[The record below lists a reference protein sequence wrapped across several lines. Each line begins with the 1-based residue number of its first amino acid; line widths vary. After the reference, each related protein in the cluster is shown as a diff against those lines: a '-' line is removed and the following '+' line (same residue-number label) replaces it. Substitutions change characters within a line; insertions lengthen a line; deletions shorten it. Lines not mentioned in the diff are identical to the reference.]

1 MNSSINISIASET
14 PPTGIQYQSRFLL
27 TARPL
32 NIGTPSSA
40 CCASDAAVHV
50 TSSCTDAAVLG
61 PCCKQNHSHDSDS
74 KKKKKKSI
82 YLHFFSLLR
91 YFQSPGLAHGEE
103 RDGTAL
109 LLSWKWM
116 DGSRQKLIKLAL
128 ARDMNCGITP
138 WITSNSISLAQL
150 VTRNRDESFSLQWN
164 TSWTYRQKSIHQT
177 LRFLLKF
184 Y

>member
-74 KKKKKKSI
+74 KKKKKKKHLFAFLFLTKI
-82 YLHFFSLLR
+82 FSE
-91 YFQSPGLAHGEE
+91 P
-103 RDGTAL
+103 
-109 LLSWKWM
+109 W
-116 DGSRQKLIKLAL
+116 
-128 ARDMNCGITP
+128 AR
-138 WITSNSISLAQL
+138 
-150 VTRNRDESFSLQWN
+150 TR
-164 TSWTYRQKSIHQT
+164 
-177 LRFLLKF
+177 
-184 Y
+184 